1 MAMVPPAVAAVPWKT
16 DESSPASCQSASC
29 PSQGDL
35 PQSATAP
42 LAFLRA
48 LHALVVLPQCYRGT
62 DPLGSRTLGAF
73 RRWSAAGPAHAGG
86 FAGVG
91 ACDAPSGTGG
101 AHHARAQ
108 TAAAADA
115 AFDSCG

>member
-1 MAMVPPAVAAVPWKT
+1 MVPPAVAAVPWKT

-35 PQSATAP
+35 PQGATAP

-62 DPLGSRTLGAF
+62 DPLGQGTLGAF
-73 RRWSAAGPAHAGG
+73 RRWSAAGLADAGRL
-86 FAGVG
+86 AGVG
-91 ACDAPSGTGG
+91 ACDASYGTGG
-101 AHHARAQ
+101 AHDARAE

-115 AFDSCG
+115 AFHSGN